1 MYGTLL
7 LLPPKDAFEYY
18 SNEKETI
25 HISSYLYITD
35 IIFIILITAFII
47 GNKNK
52 LQNKT

>member
-7 LLPPKDAFEYY
+7 LLPPEDAFEYY

-25 HISSYLYITD
+25 QISSYLYITD
-35 IIFIILITAFII
+35 IIFTTMIVAFMV